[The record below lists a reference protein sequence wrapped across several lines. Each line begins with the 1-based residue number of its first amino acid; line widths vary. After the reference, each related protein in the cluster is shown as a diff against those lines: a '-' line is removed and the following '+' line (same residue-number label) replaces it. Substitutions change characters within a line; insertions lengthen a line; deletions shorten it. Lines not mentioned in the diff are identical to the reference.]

1 VEGRRLGVSRS
12 TVYRHRHREQPPEP
26 TRFRHK
32 KRVLD
37 PYIPYILKR
46 WGEACRN
53 GRKLYREIQKRGYE
67 HDISNL
73 ARLLA
78 ELRRAETGGARGR
91 PPPGAVHPDT
101 ISVPTARQAA
111 ALFLKRE
118 EKLTEEQQAY
128 LERLQQVEVGKWR
141 QLTSSPRSLR
151 E

>member
-1 VEGRRLGVSRS
+1 
-12 TVYRHRHREQPPEP
+12 
-26 TRFRHK
+26 
-32 KRVLD
+32 
-37 PYIPYILKR
+37 
-46 WGEACRN
+46 
-53 GRKLYREIQKRGYE
+53 
-67 HDISNL
+67 
-73 ARLLA
+73 
-78 ELRRAETGGARGR
+78 
-91 PPPGAVHPDT
+91 VHPDT